1 MVYAI
6 YKFELLVAKDES
18 RLQTTVEESYYD
30 ETYTFSSSQGFNMAF
45 GISSYQ
51 NSDLYYN
58 DPRFHEYG
66 RLQLL
71 LHTRDSEKGI
81 IKTEVIPIHKCNLIE
96 VKSGRKGVFGN
107 YFHETRTIGTEDIDK
122 IVPQLECFDRDLSL
136 FGG

>member
-1 MVYAI
+1 MFMLPNHQQKYKSIIGSLCTIFILSIVLVYAI

-81 IKTEVIPIHKCNLIE
+81 IKTEVIPFHKCNLI
-96 VKSGRKGVFGN
+96 
-107 YFHETRTIGTEDIDK
+107 
-122 IVPQLECFDRDLSL
+122 
-136 FGG
+136 